1 MRTPY
6 SNQKRFDCQTVT
18 QVQLNL
24 QCRDEII
31 PVLRGLQH
39 IYMQPQLR
47 KEILG
52 LVAQDVNHDSRTDR
66 GRQGLD
72 YWQILVLA
80 GVRLGCD
87 LDYDK
92 LQDLAEQHR
101 ALRHV
106 MGIGDWETK
115 VDFSWRRIRDNVCLL
130 QPSTIEKI
138 SQALVAEG
146 HQLHP
151 EAAKRV
157 RVDSFVVE
165 TNIHYP
171 TESSLIVDGVRKT
184 IELCVTLA
192 DAMHAS
198 GWRQHQYLLKN
209 IKQIARH
216 IGRISSRKG
225 PNYQK
230 RLEKQYRQ
238 LLKQTRRI
246 LKRAEDL
253 CEQALSQPAGDL
265 DLAIQT
271 ASIKHF
277 IELTKQ
283 VCDTAQ
289 RRVLEGETV
298 PNEDKLFSIFEPHT
312 QLYKRGKAGQP
323 IQFGRLLLVYEDA
336 VGFLLHQHVMNRDAQ
351 DVDVAVEQTRTLQER
366 LQGRIEAI
374 SFDCGFH
381 SEENQTQLAEIVPHV
396 CLPKKGRKQ
405 SAQQNESASEQF
417 RQARRRHAGVE
428 SAIGA
433 LQAGN
438 GLERCRDKTE
448 LGFERYVALGMFG
461 RNLHTLGKLLIA
473 QDHESA
479 NAAYSKRSAA

>member
-1 MRTPY
+1 MRKPY

-18 QVQLNL
+18 EVQLNL
-24 QCRDEII
+24 ECRDEII

-39 IYMQPQLR
+39 IYRQPQLR
-47 KEILG
+47 NEILN
-52 LVAQDVNHDSRTDR
+52 LVAQDVNRDSRIDR
-66 GRQGLD
+66 GREGLD

-106 MGIGDWETK
+106 MGLGDWEIE

-138 SQALVAEG
+138 SQLLVAEG
-146 HQLHP
+146 HQLDP
-151 EAAKRV
+151 EAAKTV

-171 TESSLIVDGVRKT
+171 TESSLIVDGVRKI
-184 IELCVTLA
+184 IERCVPLA
-192 DAMHAS
+192 DALDAG
-198 GWRQHQYLLKN
+198 GWRQHKHLLKN
-209 IKQIARH
+209 VKQIARQ
-216 IGRISSRKG
+216 IGRIGSGKG
-225 PNYQK
+225 PNYKQ
-230 RLEKQYRQ
+230 RLEKPYRQ
-238 LLKQTRRI
+238 LLKQTQRI

-253 CEQALSQPAGDL
+253 CEQALSQPAGEL
-265 DLAIQT
+265 HLAIQT

-277 IELTKQ
+277 VELTKQ
-283 VCDTAQ
+283 VCDTAR
-289 RRVLEGETV
+289 RRVLERETV

-336 VGFLLHQHVMNRDAQ
+336 AGFLVHQHLMDRDAQ
-351 DVDVAVEQTRTLQER
+351 DVDVAVEQTRTLQKR
-366 LQGRIEAI
+366 LQGRIEEI

-381 SEENQTQLAEIVPHV
+381 SAENQTQLAEIVPLV
-396 CLPKKGRKQ
+396 CLPKKGRQQ
-405 SAQQNESASEQF
+405 SVQQNESATDQF

-448 LGFERYVALGMFG
+448 LGFERYVALGMLG

-473 QDHESA
+473 QDNESA
-479 NAAYSKRSAA
+479 NAAYSRRSAA